1 MSVCVCVPGTLK
13 TEEGII
19 SPETMT
25 VVNHHMG
32 DRNRTTKSPARAA
45 DTLNEEPSLQP
56 HFPFSF
62 KANLMPRF
70 IYLLSRIG
78 GIDFVRLTV

>member
-1 MSVCVCVPGTLK
+1 MCVCMPGMLR

-19 SPETMT
+19 FPETMMF
-25 VVNHHMG
+25 VNHHMG
-32 DRNRTTKSPARAA
+32 DRNRTTKSPARA
-45 DTLNEEPSLQP
+45 TGNLIEEPSLQP

-62 KANLMPRF
+62 KSNLMPHF

-78 GIDFVRLTV
+78 GIDFVSITV